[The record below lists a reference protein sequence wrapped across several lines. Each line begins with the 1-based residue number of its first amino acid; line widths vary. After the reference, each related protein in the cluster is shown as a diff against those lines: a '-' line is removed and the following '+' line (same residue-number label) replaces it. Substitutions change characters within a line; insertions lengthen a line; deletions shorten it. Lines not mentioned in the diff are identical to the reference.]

1 MALRNVEALSNNE
14 YGICAEWIIKNCY
27 EEFTEMHGA
36 DYYATCSETT
46 MGGMGECA
54 AVESKIPKSD
64 ASQCLHCIR
73 YYWFKFHKGEEDR
86 LWLQNL
92 SYWLVHLMIIVNSMN
107 SLYYLSFFLMLLF
120 PSCSKS
126 EGQIEKIVNSMP
138 KNIQKLELKGESLA
152 SVFQLANTKCI
163 NRIQV

>member
-1 MALRNVEALSNNE
+1 MKKTIFKTVVLLFLVSTGYKVYNVQFSEKSMSKMALRNVEALSNNE

-73 YYWFKFHKGEEDR
+73 YY
-86 LWLQNL
+86 
-92 SYWLVHLMIIVNSMN
+92 
-107 SLYYLSFFLMLLF
+107 
-120 PSCSKS
+120 
-126 EGQIEKIVNSMP
+126 
-138 KNIQKLELKGESLA
+138 
-152 SVFQLANTKCI
+152 
-163 NRIQV
+163 